1 MLLTST
7 QWTWFFAGTLLLWV
21 ISKADKAG
29 IHLFEEFKL
38 ATLSTD
44 GEFLKF
50 FTITCFVLNRIS
62 LVESALVKLFLAL
75 TSSCSM
81 MCQPFTTITILQYF
95 KCSSPPW
102 LVFS

>member
-1 MLLTST
+1 M
-7 QWTWFFAGTLLLWV
+7 

-44 GEFLKF
+44 GELLKF
-50 FTITCFVLNRIS
+50 FTITCFVLNRFS
-62 LVESALVKLFLAL
+62 LVESAPVILFLAL

-81 MCQPFTTITILQYF
+81 IDVSALYHDHHFSVLQVF
-95 KCSSPPW
+95 FSA
-102 LVFS
+102 LVGIQLTELLLLSLVPKTS

>member
-7 QWTWFFAGTLLLWV
+7 KWTWFFAGTLLLWV

-75 TSSCSM
+75 TSSM

-95 KCSSPPW
+95 KCSSPW